1 MRTVILG
8 KVIEN
13 VYDVDY
19 KWTQIK
25 DEEGEMKTVYTDKP
39 VVVKKEGIKEWKELC
54 SYDGRPMYNSKL
66 AAIAY
71 FSLGH
76 TINISENEEVM
87 IDSEIFRAD
96 KCEMQLRTNKVVDTI
111 ETNKDVAEAIC
122 NEQIKA
128 FNKMMIESN
137 EQLKA
142 YCDLHKLVYE
152 ETDCIDLFKLV
163 FPNKRYEIIDG
174 VMKVREKNDG
184 FYISTADFKDSW
196 ATITGLTS
204 SGNIG
209 VSISSSI

>member
-54 SYDGRPMYNSKL
+54 SYDGRPMYNSRV
-66 AAIAY
+66 AAISY

-76 TINISENEEVM
+76 TINISEDEEVM

-111 ETNKDVAEAIC
+111 ETNKDVAESIC

-152 ETDCIDLFKLV
+152 ESDCIDLFKLV
-163 FPNKRYEIIDG
+163 FPNKEYEIVDG
-174 VMKVREKNDG
+174 VMKVKYSYGDLFGTTVDLSHCHTNYYTTCSDG
-184 FYISTADFKDSW
+184 RVMTEAIR
-196 ATITGLTS
+196 
-204 SGNIG
+204 
-209 VSISSSI
+209 